1 MAQINPVKTNSEFQS
16 LPALPLKN
24 TVLFPGL
31 LLPLSVGRE
40 SSMAAVQAALNT
52 EEKEIILIA
61 QRDAQ
66 VDSPE
71 QDDLYTIGTK
81 AVIRKSSRPSDGVME
96 ILVLGVER
104 VVVVKLDSNGPFL
117 AAKYRILALPD
128 EGGSEVEALSGALL
142 DLAGKAIALAQPQ
155 TAPELT
161 RMLAGSD
168 DPLRLAYLLASVFS
182 LDAAREQK
190 LLEAETRVD
199 ALRLIHSYL
208 AHELQVLELRQKIA
222 STARDEMSK
231 EQREYLLR
239 QQLRAI
245 QQELGD
251 KDSDKAEVELLR
263 ERFEKA
269 NLPEEAKKDFEREL
283 ARLERLPAGAP
294 DYHVTRTYLEFVLD
308 LPWNAT
314 TEDNLDI
321 AHARTVLDDD
331 HFGLKEV
338 KERIL
343 EHLSVLKRNP
353 EAKAPILCLVGAPG
367 VGKTSLG
374 QSVARALG
382 RKFER
387 FSLGGMHDEAE
398 LRGHR
403 RTYVGAMAG
412 RLLQAMRRA
421 GALNPVLLLDEVDK
435 LGRDFRG
442 DPAAALLEVLDP
454 EQNKTFR
461 DNYLDLAFDLSR
473 VLFITTAN
481 SLDTIPQALLD
492 RMEILR
498 LSGYS
503 EEEKEQ
509 IARRYLIP
517 KQLKATG
524 LTGEQIEFT
533 DDGLKAIISGYT
545 REAGLRRLE
554 RAIARVSRKVT
565 LRLAE
570 AEIEKVSV
578 TPEAL
583 GDLLGPEIFL
593 PEQMRKTVPAGVV
606 TGLAWTESG
615 GDVLYVESALLP
627 NGKGLTLTGQLGE
640 VMQES
645 VKTAQ
650 SYIWAHAADLG
661 VDPEAIKNNGV
672 HVHVPA
678 GAIPKDGPSAGV
690 TMTSAMASLYTGLPA
705 RSDIAMTGEV
715 TLAGLVLPI
724 GGIKE
729 KVLAARRAGIH
740 RVILPQGNK
749 KDLREL
755 PDHVRQEMQF
765 HFVGRVEEVLSL
777 AIPGIHLQPL
787 ALAS

>member
-1 MAQINPVKTNSEFQS
+1 MAKTNPEFQS

-66 VDSPE
+66 VDNPQ

-81 AVIRKSSRPSDGVME
+81 AVIRKSSRPTDGVLE

-104 VVVVKLDSNGPFL
+104 VVVVKLDASGPFL
-117 AAKYRILALPD
+117 AAKYRIFALPD
-128 EGGSEVEALSGALL
+128 DGGSEVEALSGALL

-155 TAPELT
+155 SAPELT
-161 RMLAGSD
+161 RMLAGSE

-199 ALRLIHSYL
+199 ALRLIHAYL
-208 AHELQVLELRQKIA
+208 SHELQVLELRQKIA

-251 KDSDKAEVELLR
+251 KDSEKAEVEMLR

-269 NLPEEAKKDFEREL
+269 NLPEEAKKEFEREM

-308 LPWNAT
+308 LPWNST

-321 AHARTVLDDD
+321 AHARRVLDDD

-403 RTYVGAMAG
+403 RTYIGAMAG

-524 LTGEQIEFT
+524 LTEDQIEFT
-533 DDGLKAIISGYT
+533 DQGLKAIISGYT

-554 RAIARVSRKVT
+554 RAIARVTRKVT
-565 LRLAE
+565 LHLAE
-570 AEIEKVSV
+570 AEMEKAIV
-578 TPEAL
+578 TPETL

-724 GGIKE
+724 GGVKE
-729 KVLAARRAGIH
+729 KVLAARRAGIQ

-765 HFVGRVEEVLSL
+765 HFVGRVEEVLTL
-777 AIPGIHLQPL
+777 AIPGINLRPL

>member
-1 MAQINPVKTNSEFQS
+1 MANTEYQN

-24 TVLFPGL
+24 TILFPGL

-40 SSMAAVQAALNT
+40 NSLRAVEAALKT

-61 QRDAQ
+61 QRDPQ
-66 VDSPE
+66 VESPQ

-81 AVIRKSSRPSDGVME
+81 AVIRKSSRPNDGMIE
-96 ILVLGVER
+96 ILVLGIER
-104 VVVVKLDSNGPFL
+104 VVVVKLEESGAYL
-117 AAKYRILALPD
+117 EAKYRVLPLPQD
-128 EGGSEVEALSGALL
+128 GGSEVEALSRALIE
-142 DLAGKAIALAQPQ
+142 LASKAIALAQPQ
-155 TAPELT
+155 SASELT

-168 DPLRLAYLLASVFS
+168 DPLRLAFLLASIFS
-182 LDAAREQK
+182 LDMAKEQQ
-190 LLEAETRVD
+190 LLEAETRLD

-208 AHELQVLELRQKIA
+208 SHELQVLEIRQKIA
-222 STARDEMSK
+222 TNARDEMTK
-231 EQREYLLR
+231 EQREYHLR

-245 QQELGD
+245 QQELGE
-251 KDSDKAEVELLR
+251 KDNEKAEVELLR
-263 ERFEKA
+263 ERFVKTE
-269 NLPEEAKKDFEREL
+269 LPEEAKKEVEREL
-283 ARLERLPAGAP
+283 GRLERLPAGAP
-294 DYHVTRTYLEFVLD
+294 DYQVTRTYLEFVLD
-308 LPWNAT
+308 LPWNKT
-314 TEDNLDI
+314 SEDNLDI
-321 AHARTVLDDD
+321 PHARTVLDED
-331 HFGLKEV
+331 HFGLQEV

-353 EAKAPILCLVGAPG
+353 DAKAPILCLVGAPG

-374 QSVARALG
+374 QSVARAIG

-387 FSLGGMHDEAE
+387 FSLGGLHDEAE

-403 RTYVGAMAG
+403 RTYIGAMAG
-412 RLLQAMRRA
+412 RLMQAMRRA

-442 DPAAALLEVLDP
+442 DPSAALLEVLDP

-461 DNYLDLAFDLSR
+461 DNYLDLAFDLSK

-481 SLDTIPQALLD
+481 SLETIPQPLLD

-524 LTGEQIEFT
+524 LTDEQLEFT
-533 DDGLKAIISGYT
+533 DDGLKAIIRGYT

-565 LRLAE
+565 LRFAE
-570 AEIEKVSV
+570 EQIEKVQV
-578 TPEAL
+578 TPESL
-583 GDLLGPEIFL
+583 GDLLGAEMFL
-593 PEQMRKTVPAGVV
+593 PELARKTVPPGVV
-606 TGLAWTESG
+606 TGLAWTEAG
-615 GDVLYVESALLP
+615 GDVLYIESTLLP

-645 VKTAQ
+645 AKIAQ
-650 SYIWAHAADLG
+650 SYVWAHTADLG

-690 TMTSAMASLYTGLPA
+690 TMTTAMASLYTGLPA

-724 GGIKE
+724 GGVKE

-740 RVILPQGNK
+740 RVVLPMGNK
-749 KDLREL
+749 KDLRDL
-755 PDHVRQEMQF
+755 PAHVRQEMQF
-765 HFVGRVEEVLSL
+765 HFVDRVEEVLSIV
-777 AIPGIHLQPL
+777 IPGIQ
-787 ALAS
+787 LASLKLAS

>member
-1 MAQINPVKTNSEFQS
+1 MANNEYQV

-24 TVLFPGL
+24 TILFPGL

-40 SSMAAVQAALNT
+40 SSLRSVQAALNT
-52 EEKEIILIA
+52 EDKEIILLA
-61 QRDAQ
+61 QRDPQ
-66 VDSPE
+66 VDNPE
-71 QDDLYTIGTK
+71 RDDLYTIGTK
-81 AVIRKSSRPSDGVME
+81 AVIRKSSRNSEGVME
-96 ILVLGVER
+96 ILVLGMER
-104 VVVVKLDSNGPFL
+104 VVVAKLETGEPHMR
-117 AAKYRILALPD
+117 ARYRLFPLPED
-128 EGGSEVEALSGALL
+128 GGSEVEALAGALL
-142 DLAGKAIALAQPQ
+142 ELASKAISLAQPQ
-155 TAPELT
+155 AAAELT
-161 RMLAGSD
+161 RMLAGSE
-168 DPLRLAYLLASVFS
+168 DPLRLAFLLASIFS
-182 LDAAREQK
+182 LDVSKEQK
-190 LLEAETRVD
+190 LLEAETRLD

-245 QQELGD
+245 QQELGE
-251 KDSDKAEVELLR
+251 KDADKAEVDMIR
-263 ERFEKA
+263 ERFEKTE
-269 NLPEEAKKDFEREL
+269 LPEEAKKEFQREL

-308 LPWNAT
+308 LPWNTT

-321 AHARTVLDDD
+321 AHAREVLDAD

-343 EHLSVLKRNP
+343 EQLSVLQRNP
-353 EAKAPILCLVGAPG
+353 DAKAPILCFVGAPG

-374 QSVARALG
+374 QSIARALG

-403 RTYVGAMAG
+403 RTYIGAMAG

-461 DNYLDLAFDLSR
+461 DNYLDMAFDLSK

-481 SLDTIPQALLD
+481 TLDTIPQPLLD

-503 EEEKEQ
+503 EEEKLQ

-517 KQLKATG
+517 KQFKATG
-524 LTGEQIEFT
+524 LTDEQLEFT
-533 DDGLKAIISGYT
+533 DDGLKAIIRGYT

-554 RAIARVSRKVT
+554 RAIAGVARKVT
-565 LRLAE
+565 LRFAE
-570 AEIEKVSV
+570 GQTERVVV
-578 TPEAL
+578 TPDSL
-583 GDLLGPEIFL
+583 SDLLGPEIFL
-593 PEQMRKTVPAGVV
+593 PEEMRKSVPPGVA
-606 TGLAWTESG
+606 TGLAWTEAG
-615 GDVLYVESALLP
+615 GDVLYIESTLLP
-627 NGKGLTLTGQLGE
+627 NGKGLTITGQLGE

-645 VKTAQ
+645 AKIAQ
-650 SYIWAHAADLG
+650 SYVWAHAAELG
-661 VDPEAIKNNGV
+661 IDPEMIKNSGV
-672 HVHVPA
+672 HIHVPA

-690 TMTSAMASLYTGLPA
+690 TMTTALASLYSGLPA

-724 GGIKE
+724 GGVKE
-729 KVLAARRAGIH
+729 KVLAARRSGIK

-749 KDLREL
+749 KDLRDL

-765 HFVGRVEEVLSL
+765 HFVGRVEEVLSIV
-777 AIPGIHLQPL
+777 IPNIQVKPL

>member
-1 MAQINPVKTNSEFQS
+1 MANTDFNV

-24 TVLFPGL
+24 TILFPGL
-31 LLPLSVGRE
+31 MLPLSVGRE
-40 SSMAAVQAALNT
+40 SSVKAVEAALKT

-66 VDSPE
+66 VEAPQ

-81 AVIRKSSRPSDGVME
+81 AVIRKSSRPGQGMLE

-104 VVVVKLDSNGPFL
+104 VVVVKLETNEPFL
-117 AAKYRILALPD
+117 SAKYRTLALPED
-128 EGGSEVEALSGALL
+128 GGSEVEALAGALL
-142 DLAGKAIALAQPQ
+142 ELAGKAIALAQPQ
-155 TAPELT
+155 SANELT
-161 RMLAGSD
+161 RMLGASE
-168 DPLRLAYLLASVFS
+168 DPLGMAYLLASVFS
-182 LDAAREQK
+182 LDVAREQQ
-190 LLEAETRVD
+190 LLEAATRAD
-199 ALRLIHSYL
+199 ALRLIHSFL
-208 AHELQVLELRQKIA
+208 SHEIQVLELRQKIA
-222 STARDEMSK
+222 SNARDEMSK

-245 QQELGD
+245 QQELGE
-251 KDSDKAEVELLR
+251 KDGEKAELELLR
-263 ERFEKA
+263 ERFEKT
-269 NLPEEAKKDFEREL
+269 NLPEEAKKEFEREM
-283 ARLERLPAGAP
+283 ARLEKLPAGAP
-294 DYHVTRTYLEFVLD
+294 DFHVTRTYLEFMLD
-308 LPWNAT
+308 LPWNTLTA
-314 TEDNLDI
+314 DNLDL
-321 AHARTVLDDD
+321 AHAREVLDAD
-331 HFGLKEV
+331 HFGLKEI

-343 EHLSVLKRNP
+343 EQLSVLKRNP
-353 EAKAPILCLVGAPG
+353 DAKAPILCFVGPPG

-374 QSVARALG
+374 QSIARALG

-403 RTYVGAMAG
+403 RTYIGAMAG

-421 GALNPVLLLDEVDK
+421 GAQNPVLLLDEIDK

-461 DNYLDLAFDLSR
+461 DNYLDLAFDLSK

-481 SLDTIPQALLD
+481 SLDTIPQPLLD
-492 RMEILR
+492 RMELIR

-517 KQLKATG
+517 KQMKSAG
-524 LTGEQIEFT
+524 LTDTELEFS
-533 DDGLKAIISGYT
+533 DDGLRAVIRGYT

-554 RAIARVSRKVT
+554 RSIARVTRKVT
-565 LRLAE
+565 LQLEEGLAE
-570 AEIEKVSV
+570 KVVV
-578 TPEAL
+578 TPDSL

-593 PEQMRKTVPAGVV
+593 PEQTRKTVPAGVV
-606 TGLAWTESG
+606 TGLAWTEAG
-615 GDVLYVESALLP
+615 GDVLYIESTLLP
-627 NGKGLTLTGQLGE
+627 NGKGMTITGQLGE

-645 VKTAQ
+645 AKIAQ
-650 SYIWAHAADLG
+650 SYVWSHAADLG
-661 VDPEAIKNNGV
+661 VDPEKIKDNAV
-672 HVHVPA
+672 HIHVPA

-690 TMTSAMASLYTGLPA
+690 TMTTAMTSLYTGLPA
-705 RSDIAMTGEV
+705 RSDTAMTGEV
-715 TLAGLVLPI
+715 TLTGLVLPI
-724 GGIKE
+724 GGVKE
-729 KVLAARRAGIH
+729 KVLAARRSGI
-740 RVILPQGNK
+740 RRLILPQANK
-749 KDLREL
+749 KDLRDL

-765 HFVGRVEEVLSL
+765 HFVDRVEEVLAL
-777 AIPGIHLQPL
+777 VIPDLRIGSL

>member
-1 MAQINPVKTNSEFQS
+1 MTNVNQETSVLPV
-16 LPALPLKN
+16 LPLKN
-24 TVLFPGL
+24 TILFPGL

-40 SSMAAVQAALNT
+40 SSVKAVEAALKT
-52 EEKEIILIA
+52 EAKEILLVG
-61 QRDAQ
+61 QRDPQ
-66 VDSPE
+66 LESPE

-81 AVIRKSSRPSDGVME
+81 AVIRKSSRPGDGVLE

-104 VVVVKLDSNGPFL
+104 VVVVKLESTTPHL
-117 AAKYRILALPD
+117 SAKFRILEVPQD
-128 EGGSEVEALSGALL
+128 NGSEVEALSGALL
-142 DLAGKAIALAQPQ
+142 ELAAKAISLAQPQ
-155 TAPELT
+155 SANELT
-161 RMLAGSD
+161 RMLSTNS
-168 DPLRLAYLLASVFS
+168 DPLQLAYLLASIFS
-182 LDAAREQK
+182 LDMAKEQK

-208 AHELQVLELRQKIA
+208 SHELQVLEIRQKIA

-231 EQREYLLR
+231 EQREYHLR

-245 QQELGD
+245 QQELGE
-251 KDSDKAEVELLR
+251 KDADKAEIELIR
-263 ERFEKA
+263 ERYSKL
-269 NLPEEAKKDFEREL
+269 NLPEEAKKEFEREL
-283 ARLERLPAGAP
+283 GRLERLPAGAP
-294 DYHVTRTYLEFVLD
+294 DFHVTRTYLEFVLD
-308 LPWNAT
+308 LPWNT
-314 TEDNLDI
+314 QTEDNLDL
-321 AHARTVLDDD
+321 AHARHVLDDD
-331 HFGLKEV
+331 HFGLKEI

-353 EAKAPILCLVGAPG
+353 DAKAPILCLVGPPG

-387 FSLGGMHDEAE
+387 FSLGGLHDEAE

-403 RTYVGAMAG
+403 RTYIGAMAG

-421 GALNPVLLLDEVDK
+421 GASNPVLLLDEIDK

-442 DPAAALLEVLDP
+442 DPSAALLEVLDP

-461 DNYLDLAFDLSR
+461 DNYLDMAFDLSK

-481 SLDTIPQALLD
+481 SLDTIPQPLLD

-503 EEEKEQ
+503 EEEKTQ

-524 LTGEQIEFT
+524 LTDEQIEFT
-533 DDGLKAIISGYT
+533 DEGLRVIISGYT

-554 RAIARVSRKVT
+554 RAIARVTRKVT
-565 LRLAE
+565 LQIAE
-570 AEIEKVSV
+570 GQAERVQV
-578 TPEAL
+578 VPDGL

-593 PEQMRKTVPAGVV
+593 PEQMRKTVPPGVV
-606 TGLAWTESG
+606 TGLAWTETG
-615 GDVLYVESALLP
+615 GDVLYIESLLLP
-627 NGKGLTLTGQLGE
+627 EGKGLTMTGQLGD

-645 VKTAQ
+645 AKIAQ

-661 VDPEAIKNNGV
+661 VDPDKIKNNGV
-672 HVHVPA
+672 HIHVPA

-690 TMTSAMASLYTGLPA
+690 TMTSALASLYTGLPA
-705 RSDIAMTGEV
+705 RSDVAMTGEV

-724 GGIKE
+724 GGVKE
-729 KVLAARRAGIH
+729 KVLAARRSGIR
-740 RVILPQGNK
+740 RVVLPQANK
-749 KDLREL
+749 KDLRDL

-765 HFVGRVEEVLSL
+765 HFVDRVEEVLSL
-777 AIPGIHLQPL
+777 VIPNINVRCL